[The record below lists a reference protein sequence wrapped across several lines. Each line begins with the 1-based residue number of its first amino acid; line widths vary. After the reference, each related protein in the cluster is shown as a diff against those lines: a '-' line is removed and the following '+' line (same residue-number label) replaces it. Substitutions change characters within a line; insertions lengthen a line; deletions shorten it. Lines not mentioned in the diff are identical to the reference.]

1 MEKKWYY
8 DAFISYRHSEL
19 DSFVATNLH
28 RRLESFKLP
37 ANVARK
43 LRENDEEN
51 REKITRIF
59 RDQDEL
65 PLVSNLGDPIL
76 EALKQSEFLIV
87 ICSPRLRESMWCKK
101 EIETF
106 ISLHDRDHVLL
117 VLIEGE
123 PETSFPEELLYKE
136 VEEVTESGTTIKK
149 KIPVEPLA
157 ADVRGR
163 SKGEVKKKIKTEML
177 RLLAP
182 MFGCGYDDLKQR
194 HKERKMRRIIAAS
207 LAGSAVCL
215 IFGLVSMTMALQIRR
230 QNIQIT
236 EQSEQIVA
244 QSEEIEKQY
253 KQAVR
258 SNCISMAQASEV
270 LLEKGDRIGAIK
282 TALGVFPGGEDED
295 IPYTAQAAYA
305 LSESLNL
312 YKDGTKILPDRILE
326 ADTTIDFMTVSP
338 QGSRILA
345 VDDFGMLYVWNGAD
359 GEELTSFLLDDVLYQ
374 EKDQVL
380 FLNENAFLYPAET
393 SVKCYDIQE
402 AEVTCEIPCEDV
414 YSICYSK
421 SSDKA
426 VIINKIGF
434 TVIKGEN
441 CEIASAG
448 EWSKDI
454 EADKSFKITNG
465 AVLSADGD
473 LFAVAVSS
481 EKDNLILVYETQ
493 TGELYRQYSVASSN
507 VDFMKFSENVLYVV
521 DNDEFDLSNITL
533 GADHS
538 GGVLYACDLAADN
551 TFLWK
556 YASEHNWM
564 EEVSIASK
572 EGSNYMLCTFYD
584 SAAVL
589 DKRDGSC
596 IDNFFFGSQI
606 VELGNYIGENSFL
619 VFTRDGTWHYVDL
632 EIMTDYVGTVFA
644 NCTSTNVKDFKA
656 GDDYYLTLP
665 YMDKKITLYRRA
677 IDNNLESLYE
687 GENRYSDAVLS
698 EDGAY
703 LAVSEYVSAFTAY
716 VEVIR
721 TDNGEL
727 IWSYENDSSC
737 RGLGY
742 CPEMKAFTL
751 ITGKGIHILDEATGT
766 QTAFYD
772 TDDISGDFL
781 DVDATGRYV
790 FYKGRRELYAIDLKD
805 GSLVY
810 EIEREEAFDAGGA
823 AAVDSSMKYFAVV
836 SKTDDSLQL
845 YSLDAL
851 QNGQENCLDELKD
864 INATYI
870 ESLFFGET
878 TLYLVYKNGD
888 IAVYP
893 IDLQKGSFNGEMMS
907 RYQDLEHEM
916 TRFIQPEGKDYSLMA
931 GGKNA
936 YIICDTSEI
945 AAYVSGFLAVD
956 GDRNCIY
963 LGNGTCI
970 YRISVYD
977 EEAIRAEAERQLG
990 N

>member
-19 DSFVATNLH
+19 DSFVAKTLH
-28 RRLESFKLP
+28 RQLESFKLP
-37 ANVARK
+37 SNVAKR
-43 LRENDEEN
+43 LRENEDES

-106 ISLHDRDHVLL
+106 VSLHDREHVLL
-117 VLIEGE
+117 VLVEGE
-123 PETSFPEELLYKE
+123 PEISFPEELLYKE
-136 VEEVTESGTTIKK
+136 VEEITEQGTIIKK
-149 KIPVEPLA
+149 RIPIEPLA
-157 ADVRGR
+157 ADVRGSSR
-163 SKGEVKKKIKTEML
+163 GEVKKKIKTEML

-194 HKERKMRRIIAAS
+194 HKERKMRRIIATS

-236 EQSEQIVA
+236 KQSEQIVA

-253 KQAVR
+253 EQAVR
-258 SNCISMAQASEV
+258 SNCISKAQASEV
-270 LLEKGDRIGAIK
+270 LLEKGDRIGAIE
-282 TALGVFPGGEDED
+282 TALEVFPGGENED

-345 VDDFGMLYVWNGAD
+345 VDDFGMLYVWNGVD
-359 GEELTSFLLDDVLYQ
+359 GEKLTSFLLDNVLYPK
-374 EKDQVL
+374 EDQVL

-393 SVKCYDIQE
+393 GVKCYDIQE
-402 AEVTCEIPCEDV
+402 AKVTCEIPCEDV
-414 YSICYSK
+414 YGICYSK
-421 SSDKA
+421 SGDKA

-441 CEIASAG
+441 CEIVSAG

-454 EADKSFKITNG
+454 ETDKSFRLANG

-493 TGELYRQYSVASSN
+493 TGELYRRYRVGSSN
-507 VDFMKFSENVLYVV
+507 VDSMKFSENVLYVV

-533 GADHS
+533 GAEHS

-551 TFLWK
+551 TFLWT
-556 YASEHNWM
+556 YASEHSWL

-572 EGSNYMLCTFYD
+572 EGSNYMLCTYYD

-619 VFTRDGTWHYVDL
+619 VFTRDGTWHYVRL
-632 EIMTDYVGTVFA
+632 
-644 NCTSTNVKDFKA
+644 CW
-656 GDDYYLTLP
+656 
-665 YMDKKITLYRRA
+665 
-677 IDNNLESLYE
+677 
-687 GENRYSDAVLS
+687 YSFCKL
-698 EDGAY
+698 
-703 LAVSEYVSAFTAY
+703 
-716 VEVIR
+716 
-721 TDNGEL
+721 
-727 IWSYENDSSC
+727 
-737 RGLGY
+737 
-742 CPEMKAFTL
+742 
-751 ITGKGIHILDEATGT
+751 H
-766 QTAFYD
+766 
-772 TDDISGDFL
+772 
-781 DVDATGRYV
+781 
-790 FYKGRRELYAIDLKD
+790 FYKCK
-805 GSLVY
+805 
-810 EIEREEAFDAGGA
+810 
-823 AAVDSSMKYFAVV
+823 
-836 SKTDDSLQL
+836 
-845 YSLDAL
+845 
-851 QNGQENCLDELKD
+851 
-864 INATYI
+864 
-870 ESLFFGET
+870 
-878 TLYLVYKNGD
+878 
-888 IAVYP
+888 
-893 IDLQKGSFNGEMMS
+893 
-907 RYQDLEHEM
+907 
-916 TRFIQPEGKDYSLMA
+916 RF
-931 GGKNA
+931 
-936 YIICDTSEI
+936 
-945 AAYVSGFLAVD
+945 
-956 GDRNCIY
+956 
-963 LGNGTCI
+963 
-970 YRISVYD
+970 
-977 EEAIRAEAERQLG
+977 
-990 N
+990 